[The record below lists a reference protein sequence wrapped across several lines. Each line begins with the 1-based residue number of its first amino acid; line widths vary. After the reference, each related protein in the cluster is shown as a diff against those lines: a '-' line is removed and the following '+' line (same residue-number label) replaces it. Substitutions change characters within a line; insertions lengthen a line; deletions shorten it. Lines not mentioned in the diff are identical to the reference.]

1 VTKVMG
7 LADCR
12 VEHTR
17 QTLSWP
23 TSIALEPIW
32 WSDRAPSYTK
42 FVRRSSKAPNAKS
55 RFCAKTATD
64 CQFTGEQFK
73 GEHRWG
79 SDPEVRCPAVFRGVD
94 TDEQRA
100 RRRNR

>member
-1 VTKVMG
+1 VTG
-7 LADCR
+7 
-12 VEHTR
+12 
-17 QTLSWP
+17 
-23 TSIALEPIW
+23 
-32 WSDRAPSYTK
+32 
-42 FVRRSSKAPNAKS
+42 SSKAPNAKP
-55 RFCAKTATD
+55 RFCAKTAAD

-79 SDPEVRCPAVFRGVD
+79 SDPPVQKYAARPFFAGST